1 MAEVA
6 HHVVTQVGT
15 HLPGIPARAVQQALH
30 PIRCGVPGR
39 LASAN
44 CQLFFRSIGASN
56 PSKYARACRRGS
68 TLPNRPATAR
78 TARPARKPTPEDHQV
93 LTHQACAHTTD
104 HKAWL

>member
-39 LASAN
+39 
-44 CQLFFRSIGASN
+44 
-56 PSKYARACRRGS
+56 
-68 TLPNRPATAR
+68 
-78 TARPARKPTPEDHQV
+78 
-93 LTHQACAHTTD
+93 
-104 HKAWL
+104 